1 MYIYIINYTTYYQKN
16 KEEVLNKAKDYYQN
30 DKERFRE
37 QASNKYRNLPEE
49 EKIKRIS
56 KRISRSTKV

>member
-1 MYIYIINYTTYYQKN
+1 MYIYIINNTTYYQKN